1 MKNWMLGIFAILAVV
16 FGILFFTNRSTK
28 HVDLGSID
36 SSKSKIET
44 LYVHNTDTLYKLGQ
58 NKLRI
63 DTAYV
68 LDSIYLTKLATDTS
82 KEKKVFDSIFPI
94 NKLDGTSTNVGYSQI
109 TKTIELNNK
118 FVRDSSKLSITNV
131 QLGICTTTVSNMV
144 KLSDSA
150 LDASKIVV
158 KSAYDSGYSNGAI
171 ISKKNT
177 ILGGVILFLSGYL
190 IGHIF

>member
-150 LDASKIVV
+150 LDASKTVV

-190 IGHIF
+190 IVHIF

>member
-68 LDSIYLTKLATDTS
+68 LDSVYLTKLATDTS

-118 FVRDSSKLSITNV
+118 FVRDSSKLSISNV

-150 LDASKIVV
+150 LDASKTVV

-190 IGHIF
+190 IGHTF